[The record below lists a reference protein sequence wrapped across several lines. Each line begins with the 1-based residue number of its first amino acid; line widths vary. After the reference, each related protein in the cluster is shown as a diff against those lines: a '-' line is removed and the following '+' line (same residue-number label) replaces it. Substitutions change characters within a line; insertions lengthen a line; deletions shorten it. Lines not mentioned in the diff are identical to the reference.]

1 MRDSSV
7 HSLLARNAER
17 LNIIPRQKMR
27 SQSELIKKTKLTIS
41 DDLDIG

>member
-7 HSLLARNAER
+7 HCLLARNAER

-27 SQSELIKKTKLTIS
+27 KQNELIKKTKLTIS